1 MGDIMQGLAGLDIGR
16 QLIHRSL
23 FAIGEELPHIESF
36 LTLSPI
42 PGFLPWLQRHL
53 ESGGDAAWHSE
64 EEPYRQM
71 ILERLFLSEADQ
83 EAGVPPLCR
92 RSLGPARALPCSCC
106 NPACLS
112 PATGTRAP
120 DTPSCRVDAGVVA
133 IHVSAWMWQRVLALC
148 SAPDAGSAQCAFAA
162 ERQLLQPL
170 WVWHDSHL

>member
-1 MGDIMQGLAGLDIGR
+1 MQGLAGLDIGR

-92 RSLGPARALPCSCC
+92 AASAQRAPCRAAVATQHIVRPLPGPARR
-106 NPACLS
+106 
-112 PATGTRAP
+112 THH
-120 DTPSCRVDAGVVA
+120 RVV
-133 IHVSAWMWQRVLALC
+133 
-148 SAPDAGSAQCAFAA
+148 
-162 ERQLLQPL
+162 
-170 WVWHDSHL
+170 